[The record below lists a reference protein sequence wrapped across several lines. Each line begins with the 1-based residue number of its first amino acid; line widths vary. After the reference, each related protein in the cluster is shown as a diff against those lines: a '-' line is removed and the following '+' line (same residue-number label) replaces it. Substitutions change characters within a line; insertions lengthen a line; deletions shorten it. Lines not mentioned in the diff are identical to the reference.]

1 MATLGN
7 MREVSYTLHE
17 YLQPRFRKRASL
29 LTFVYD
35 VPYLDACGIFPPLH
49 ILNIILQSGGDSGG
63 MGPGATWRPFR
74 LIRAEF
80 EALVAGILKT
90 PPQDIPDSSR
100 YAWVQFR
107 FDHDFDNILDRFD
120 WMRAACDKH
129 RAEWHEAVNQGRLPG
144 AA

>member
-1 MATLGN
+1 MTTSRI

-35 VPYLDACGIFPPLH
+35 VPYLDACGIFPPFH
-49 ILNIILQSGGDSGG
+49 ILDIILQAGGDTGG

-74 LIRAEF
+74 LPQVEY
-80 EALVAGILKT
+80 EALVAAILKT
-90 PPQDIPDSSR
+90 PPQEIPNSPR
-100 YAWVQFR
+100 YAWVQLKL
-107 FDHDFDNILDRFD
+107 DHDFDSILDRFD

-129 RAEWHEAVNQGRLPG
+129 RSQWHEAINQRRLGGG
-144 AA
+144 A